1 MNKDIKQAYTELK
14 NKFGEAP
21 YAVVQKEAAICKETT
36 SKVKKT
42 TVNTQPK
49 HTFKAK
55 ITTNGPTTESL
66 LELQKHF
73 NLK

>member
-21 YAVVQKEAAICKETT
+21 YVVVQKEAAVCKEVI
-36 SKVKKT
+36 SKVEKPV
-42 TVNTQPK
+42 VNEQPK
-49 HTFKAK
+49 HTFKTKTRAS
-55 ITTNGPTTESL
+55 GPTTESL
-66 LELQKHF
+66 LELQKYF